1 MGLVALLRSLRE
13 KLLDN
18 EAEDKK
24 SKQSNKQLRDNLKEL
39 DSLMNISIL
48 DSLILPDQTPI
59 SLYSPVVCVDGRV
72 PY

>member
-18 EAEDKK
+18 ETEDKK

-39 DSLMNISIL
+39 DSSDEYIYKRVSNTPG
-48 DSLILPDQTPI
+48 PDTD
-59 SLYSPVVCVDGRV
+59 LTL
-72 PY
+72 